1 MSDKRQPEQSES
13 LNVGDIYYVLFR
25 QKWIILAFSVLGF
38 VAAAVVCLIK
48 PPLYESQAK
57 LYIQY
62 LIGVNRNDNDPGNE
76 ASKYTPDEG
85 GYNIIQNEMELL
97 TSLDVTQQVVSD
109 IGADRILAAYGGG
122 EDTNAAASVVLGN
135 LVKDEVPKTTSSLR
149 VAFQHPDKDVAR
161 DVLRSIIE
169 NYRRKSKEVHDVEI
183 PEELLTNDVE
193 ELRQEEAQVVREL
206 GKAKQEAGV
215 IYTLED
221 TKQNLSQQVQERTS
235 ELRDAQVELA
245 SIGGSAKEPEK
256 GGATSN
262 APEVPAKLTQ
272 EIPADVRMDYQASQE
287 ALHRAMEA
295 FVQAKDAY
303 PDGSVLLEKAHQLV
317 VEKTQALNRIE
328 SDYPQIKNSGI
339 LTTTSTTPG
348 SGDPGDVVGQ
358 AVSANRLEMKVNAL
372 QGQLAELKADEK
384 LLESKEPEI
393 TRLEQAVAFKA
404 AQLKRYSERV
414 QLASSSSHQEFSGG
428 IKIIEKPTPAVRR
441 RSKTA
446 KKLMMGAL
454 AGGVLAGLGLAFLIE
469 LVLDRSVK
477 RPADIESKLRLP
489 LFISIPDVNGNSH
502 PKVAELP
509 DKNRVLLSENNTT
522 ALVTANGTA
531 GKGEA
536 EEVGPWDPRH
546 SLHRFYG
553 GLRDRLIVNFEVR
566 NLTHNPKLV
575 GVTSCNKG
583 AGVSTV
589 AAGLAASLS
598 ETGDGNVLLVD
609 MRGQDGGA
617 RQFYKGKPAL
627 GIDAALGT
635 DTRADAQVHEHL
647 YAASEGAR
655 EGEIPAALSKRFATL
670 MPKLKASDYDYI
682 VFDMPPV
689 SQTSMTARLSGLMD
703 MVLLVIESEKSNRD
717 SVKRATALLKES
729 KAHVSTVLNKVHTYV
744 PTKLHQEFLDDEA

>member
-1 MSDKRQPEQSES
+1 MSDKRQPEHNES

-38 VAAAVVCLIK
+38 VAAAVVCVIK

-57 LYIQY
+57 IYIQY
-62 LIGVNRNDNDPGNE
+62 LLGVNRENSDPGN
-76 ASKYTPDEG
+76 ASSKYTPDES
-85 GYNIIQNEMELL
+85 GYSIIQNELDIM
-97 TSLDVTQQVVSD
+97 TSLDVVQKVVTD

-135 LVKDEVPKTTSSLR
+135 LIKDEVPKTTSSLR
-149 VAFQHPDKDVAR
+149 VAFQHPDKDVSR
-161 DVLRSIIE
+161 DVLRSVIE
-169 NYRRKSKEVHDVEI
+169 NYRSKSAEVHIVEV
-183 PEELLTNDVE
+183 PEEMLTNDVE
-193 ELRQEEAQVVREL
+193 ELRQEEAQAVAKL
-206 GKAKQEAGV
+206 SKAKQEAGI

-235 ELRDAQVELA
+235 ELRDAQVEFA
-245 SIGGSAKEPEK
+245 SIGGSAKAPEK
-256 GGATSN
+256 GSAISN
-262 APEVPAKLTQ
+262 APETPAKATQ
-272 EIPADVRMDYQASQE
+272 EIPAEVKMDYQATQE

-295 FVQAKDAY
+295 FVQAKVAD
-303 PDGSVLLEKAHQLV
+303 PDGSPLLEKAHQLV
-317 VEKTQALNRIE
+317 VEKTQALNKIE
-328 SDYPQIKNSGI
+328 SDYPQIKSSGI
-339 LTTTSTTPG
+339 VATTQGSPG
-348 SGDPGDVVGQ
+348 PDDVVGQ
-358 AVSANRLEMKVNAL
+358 AVSANRLEMKITAL
-372 QGQLAELKADEK
+372 QGQLAQLKADQT

-393 TRLEQAVAFKA
+393 SLLQHAVDFKS
-404 AQLKRYSERV
+404 AQLKRYSDHL
-414 QLASSSSHQEFSGG
+414 QQASNSSHQEFSGG

-502 PKVAELP
+502 PKVAALP

-522 ALVTANGTA
+522 ALVAANGTD

-546 SLHRFYG
+546 SLHRFYA

-635 DTRADAQVHEHL
+635 DTKAGARVHEHL
-647 YAASEGAR
+647 YAASEGVH